1 MYIFE
6 WDEGKNRINQRKH
19 GISFEKAKK
28 VFSDPKRYE
37 EFDFIHSSTEERW
50 LTIGLSVWNILT
62 VVFTERKGVIR
73 IISARESSIKEQE
86 VYFYGNGL

>member
-6 WDEGKNRINQRKH
+6 WDEGKNLLNKRKH
-19 GISFEKAKK
+19 GISFEIAKK

-50 LTIGLSVWNILT
+50 HTIGLVGWKLLS
-62 VVFTERKGVIR
+62 VVFTERKGIIR
-73 IISARESSIKEQE
+73 LISARQANTKEQE
-86 VYFYGNGL
+86 EYFYGNGL